1 MKFLAILFAVMILF
15 TVLFVIFG
23 VAELSAKPIIQVGS
37 TCITDADC
45 QKRKR
50 CQNGQCKSPIGGPCT
65 ILDDCVRGAIAC
77 QDGICIIEPRNGVGD
92 PCPCQQGLVCQ
103 TGFCRV
109 PIGGTCIQDSDCLS
123 GSLCI
128 MGVCAVGPTG
138 VTGPTGPTG
147 VTGVTGATGPTGVTG
162 ATGATACPNY
172 PHQPV
177 SSSDQY
183 FNYDEYTSDSL
194 SSRSIYS
201 EQEINFDGYRDYSN
215 HNSSP
220 EDEPHNQQYYDI
232 SSSNKS

>member
-1 MKFLAILFAVMILF
+1 MEFLAILFAVMIIF
-15 TVLFVIFG
+15 TIILIIFG
-23 VAELSAKPIIQVGS
+23 VAELSAKPAIPAGS

-45 QKRKR
+45 QKGKR
-50 CQNGQCKSPIGGPCT
+50 CQNGHCKSPIGGPCMT
-65 ILDDCVRGAIAC
+65 LDDCVRGAIAC
-77 QDGICIIEPRNGVGD
+77 QDGICIAEPRNGVGD

-109 PIGGTCIQDSDCLS
+109 PIGGTCMQDSDCLS

-128 MGVCAVGPTG
+128 KGVCAVGPTG

-147 VTGVTGATGPTGVTG
+147 P
-162 ATGATACPNY
+162 TGATACPNY

-215 HNSSP
+215 HSRSS
-220 EDEPHNQQYYDI
+220 EDEPRNQQYYDI
-232 SSSNKS
+232 SSTNKS